1 MNPADIGGVYEML
14 QCAAE
19 ELDRASIAGQRAAKT
34 IREIQ
39 CTSVHVGCGHKLQPW
54 HVTVC
59 RLQYKTYTYHGH
71 ERQFW
76 TFIYFFI
83 DVLFPGCNNSSLI
96 TLENKNWVHKVEFNL
111 KFWMTKLQ
119 IKVEALV

>member
-1 MNPADIGGVYEML
+1 MNPADVGGVYEVL

-19 ELDRASIAGQRAAKT
+19 ELDRASIAGQRAAKI

-39 CTSVHVGCGHKLQPW
+39 CTNVHVGCGHKLRPW

-59 RLQYKTYTYHGH
+59 RLQYETYTYHGH

-76 TFIYFFI
+76 AFI
-83 DVLFPGCNNSSLI
+83 DF
-96 TLENKNWVHKVEFNL
+96 FY
-111 KFWMTKLQ
+111 
-119 IKVEALV
+119 